1 MAHIT
6 IVPQQAVDNEELTYD
21 GDVQLLIEEPSADLV
36 IVTVKDADGTD
47 IIFENPINYS
57 FSEDE

>member
-6 IVPQQAVDNEELTYD
+6 IVPAQAENNEELTYD
-21 GDVQLLIEEPSADLV
+21 GDVQLDIQEPDADTV

-47 IIFENPINYS
+47 IVFENPKNYT
-57 FSEDE
+57 FAEDE

>member
-6 IVPQQAVDNEELTYD
+6 IVPQQAVNDEELTYD
-21 GDVQLLIEEPSADLV
+21 GDVQLHIEEPNEDLV

-47 IIFENPINYS
+47 IIFENPKNYT